1 MTMWESVL
9 LAGVLAIG
17 LMLWRATRRTP
28 GRGPGRNGDTA
39 VFAADGGDPSAA
51 APAECADASSHGGG
65 CEAAGGGDG
74 GGGGD

>member
-9 LAGVLAIG
+9 LTGVLAIG
-17 LMLWRATRRTP
+17 LMLWRTTRHTS

-51 APAECADASSHGGG
+51 TPAECAEASDGGG

-74 GGGGD
+74 GGGD